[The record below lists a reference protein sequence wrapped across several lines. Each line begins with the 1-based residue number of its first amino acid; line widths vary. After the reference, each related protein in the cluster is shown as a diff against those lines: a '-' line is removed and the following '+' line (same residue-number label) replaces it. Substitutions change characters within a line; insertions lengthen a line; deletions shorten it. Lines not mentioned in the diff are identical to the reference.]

1 MKDSKNKGQRGFFSN
16 ALGVAKKLS
25 DVGLDVIQQVTAPE
39 IEKVNFSSNKTNVI
53 EGVARKKGLFEANQY
68 ESPKHILETHLPQAS
83 QSLFGKH
90 YAKVDRVAS
99 FISPEFSEKVTDFV
113 YEHIN
118 TLTNQMSS
126 VDAVLDEAG
135 IRDLEEL
142 TQDVSRSQR
151 ISKALAEQNKWIA
164 SVQGAISGMTGT
176 VGATV
181 DIPLSMMLSL
191 RTIYQI
197 GRAHGFDLNK
207 EAEQD
212 IVQYIFKQVNLGLIA
227 EKQAILMGLKAVSQT
242 LQTHDV
248 YQLQQLL
255 GSSNDIQALKK
266 WLSNESGE
274 MKWQWLNN
282 IPHFSKVTKLVPI
295 ASATVGAIYSWKLV
309 EDVQDKAQVVFGQA
323 REYLIQHQDVK
334 LSPLI
339 AYEKSLEL
347 LQVAPKLFEQVVTSI
362 TEDQVDTVEKHQTVA
377 EVSEQIKDENVKVE
391 TIKPARNNVKNTS
404 TVKPKVKATGKAKQV
419 TETSQE
425 LKKAPRAKPVTKKS
439 TASSKE

>member
-1 MKDSKNKGQRGFFSN
+1 MKDLKNKGQRGFFSN

-25 DVGLDVIQQVTAPE
+25 DVGFDIIQQVAAPE
-39 IEKVNFSSNKTNVI
+39 IEKMHFSSNKSNVI
-53 EGVARKKGLFEANQY
+53 EGVVRKKGLFEANQY
-68 ESPKHILETHLPQAS
+68 ESPKHILRIHLPQAS

-90 YAKVDRVAS
+90 SAKVDRLAS
-99 FISPEFSEKVTDFV
+99 FISPEFSEIVTDFV

-118 TLTNQMSS
+118 TLTNQASS

-135 IRDLEEL
+135 ICDLEEL

-151 ISKALAEQNKWIA
+151 ISKAFAEQNKWIA

-176 VGATV
+176 VGAMV

-197 GRAHGFDLNK
+197 GRAHGFDLNE

-282 IPHFSKVTKLVPI
+282 IPHFSKATQLVPI
-295 ASATVGAIYSWKLV
+295 VSATVGAIYSWKLI

-323 REYLIQHQDVK
+323 REYLIQHHDVK
-334 LSPLI
+334 MSPLL

-347 LQVAPKLFEQVVTSI
+347 LQSAPKLLEQVVTSI
-362 TEDQVDTVEKHQTVA
+362 TIDQVDTIENHQAVA
-377 EVSEQIKDENVKVE
+377 EVSQQIKDTNVRVE
-391 TIKPARNNVKNTS
+391 TIKLAQNNVKNTS
-404 TVKPKVKATGKAKQV
+404 TVKEKAKATVKSKQV

-425 LKKAPRAKPVTKKS
+425 LNKVVRVKPVTKNAI
-439 TASSKE
+439 ASRKE